1 MGGRICIKRLICY
14 SASLT
19 SHPEMRDVDKE
30 EISVDFSKAAAT
42 AEKAA
47 DSLLTAAAAAVAAQ
61 GIYVQAFLYNPF
73 CKLTN

>member
-1 MGGRICIKRLICY
+1 MCIKRLICY

-61 GIYVQAFLYNPF
+61 GIYVQSFPYKPLANPQI
-73 CKLTN
+73 KPTT

>member
-1 MGGRICIKRLICY
+1 
-14 SASLT
+14 
-19 SHPEMRDVDKE
+19 MRDVDKE

-61 GIYVQAFLYNPF
+61 GIYVQSFPYKPLANPQI
-73 CKLTN
+73 KPTT

>member
-1 MGGRICIKRLICY
+1 
-14 SASLT
+14 
-19 SHPEMRDVDKE
+19 MRDVDKE

-61 GIYVQAFLYNPF
+61 GTYVQSFPYKPLANQQIKP
-73 CKLTN
+73 TT

>member
-1 MGGRICIKRLICY
+1 
-14 SASLT
+14 
-19 SHPEMRDVDKE
+19 MRDVDKE

-61 GIYVQAFLYNPF
+61 GIYVQAFLYKPF
-73 CKLTN
+73 CKSTNY

>member
-1 MGGRICIKRLICY
+1 
-14 SASLT
+14 
-19 SHPEMRDVDKE
+19 MRDVDKE

-61 GIYVQAFLYNPF
+61 GTYVQSFPYKPFANPQI
-73 CKLTN
+73 KPTT

>member
-1 MGGRICIKRLICY
+1 
-14 SASLT
+14 
-19 SHPEMRDVDKE
+19 MRDVDKE

-61 GIYVQAFLYNPF
+61 GIYVQSFLYKPF
-73 CKLTN
+73 CKPTN